1 MLFFAINVFAEIPH
15 SYVTENPDKEV
26 TQTETLKRYKEK
38 AELNLSITKIKSKE
52 VEGLHNPEQKKI
64 YFSLDNIEYEIQP
77 GDKIYLSEELQEVPS
92 ISTTNGRRKIN
103 GMLNQ
108 KVLKDGDLEYTVT
121 NERTTSEIEVSYSK
135 IPKQV
140 YIGILDKQYQ
150 IKKILKGNIKKKDIN
165 LFAFSDNLGMLFN
178 KDFDAIG
185 WGDRAFNEE
194 IFDSKSKYGN
204 KTFIK
209 KVSGTNKVKVGHTQ
223 SREGNLHVIIK
234 GYNKNGNLVYT
245 SPALGRLTS
254 YSASTKSWA
263 EINWNITLP
272 DYYLITINATGHT
285 GDPYHDNSDGDN
297 TIDIAQVLNVKLD
310 DFIHKADGVSNLIV
324 DENYEPEYIKF
335 DSCTID
341 TIKPLSL
348 LNSPKGVRLTST
360 SGDGLLHLD
369 PTDTLEING
378 HKHTLNSGNL
388 VEQKLY
394 LNKVE
399 LSYKVE
405 NGKLQLRVDK
415 YGLKVPSPQPINIKI
430 TKNKEIPDMMTH
442 TINLTVPYVE
452 TIIGES
458 LLEVKEHYPSPEYI
472 AFNSC
477 DINSPQDIALEN
489 ALRDVKLTQTSGKGL
504 VTLEHNDILEVN
516 GKQYTIGFDGN
527 LPEKHDTLGNINFKF
542 KVENG
547 KFRLALKDWGVLEPD
562 RLLTIKAKRA
572 TEILDHKMTL
582 RVPRKI
588 EGTSTLTFKE
598 YYPTPS
604 YVEFNGCTLANPQAL
619 ALENS
624 LRDVY
629 LESSNRHGIL
639 LAEQGD
645 KIEVNGKQ
653 YVIGAGGNLAEQTG
667 TIGNINF
674 KFKVENKKFRLAL
687 TSWGVLE
694 PKRDLVIRIIRAT
707 NEVSKHTI
715 GITSPRRVEGT
726 STLTFTE
733 KYPIREL
740 VRFQGIALTAPNIG
754 GIDPPIP
761 AGVLYKS
768 NDGYGIPFMKE
779 GDILEVQCETM
790 RRIQKY
796 IIDSKNSLKHQTI
809 DLPGTVLS
817 LLVEDG
823 KLRLGLNNWLVN
835 KNAVL
840 NFRVIRGV
848 NEISNTS
855 ITLEVPKAPFD
866 MLKNGILDF
875 GKLIQGS
882 KNKKAETSILLEMH
896 QDISNVKFSLSTTTP
911 ELVNSSGATLHARD
925 LQAGVQKQGNKRHLV
940 RIIGR
945 LDVPEKQELGVYRGS
960 VLLNVTIK

>member
-108 KVLKDGDLEYTVT
+108 KVLKDGDLEYTVI

-135 IPKQV
+135 TPKQV

-150 IKKILKGNIKKKDIN
+150 IKKILKGNLRKIDIN
-165 LFAFSDNLGMLFN
+165 LFAFSDSLGMLIN
-178 KDFDAIG
+178 ENLDING
-185 WGDRAFNEE
+185 WVDLTKE
-194 IFDSKSKYGN
+194 IFKSKSKYGN
-204 KTFIK
+204 NTYIRKI
-209 KVSGTNKVKVGHTQ
+209 SGTNKIQVGHTQ
-223 SREGNLHVIIK
+223 HREGSFFVIIEGYDRK
-234 GYNKNGNLVYT
+234 GNKVYT
-245 SPALGRLTS
+245 SPQLGRLTS
-254 YSASTKSWA
+254 YSARPYQWA
-263 EINWNITLP
+263 ETNWNITLP
-272 DYYLITINATGHT
+272 EHYIIVIKTGGYC
-285 GDPYHDNSDGDN
+285 GDPKNDNSNGDN
-297 TIDIAQVLNVKLD
+297 TIDIIQTFNVKLD

-324 DENYEPEYIKF
+324 DENYESEYIKF

-348 LNSPKGVRLTST
+348 LNSPKGVKLAST

-378 HKHTLNSGNL
+378 QKHTLTSSNL
-388 VEQKLY
+388 DEQKLE
-394 LNKVE
+394 LNKVT

-415 YGLKVPSPQPINIKI
+415 YGLKVPSPQPITIKI
-430 TKNKEIPDMMTH
+430 VKDKEIPDIMNH
-442 TINLTVPYVE
+442 IINLTVPYVE
-452 TIIGES
+452 KIIGES
-458 LLEVKEHYPSPEYI
+458 VLEVKEYYPSPEYI

-477 DINSPQDIALEN
+477 NINSPKDIALEN
-489 ALRDVKLTQTSGKGL
+489 NLRDVKLTQTSGKGL
-504 VTLEHNDILEVN
+504 VDLEQSDILEIN
-516 GKQYTIGFDGN
+516 GKNYT
-527 LPEKHDTLGNINFKF
+527 
-542 KVENG
+542 
-547 KFRLALKDWGVLEPD
+547 
-562 RLLTIKAKRA
+562 
-572 TEILDHKMTL
+572 
-582 RVPRKI
+582 
-588 EGTSTLTFKE
+588 
-598 YYPTPS
+598 
-604 YVEFNGCTLANPQAL
+604 
-619 ALENS
+619 
-624 LRDVY
+624 
-629 LESSNRHGIL
+629 
-639 LAEQGD
+639 
-645 KIEVNGKQ
+645 
-653 YVIGAGGNLAEQTG
+653 IGAGGNLPEQSDTL
-667 TIGNINF
+667 GNIKF
-674 KFKVENKKFRLAL
+674 KFKVEAGKIRLAL

-694 PKRDLVIRIIRAT
+694 PDRVLIINAKKNT
-707 NEVSKHTI
+707 NVELMEHRMTI
-715 GITSPRRVEGT
+715 KAPRRVEGT
-726 STLTFTE
+726 STLKFTE
-733 KYPIREL
+733 KYPIRDI
-740 VRFQGIALTAPNIG
+740 VRFQGISLTAPNIG
-754 GIDPPIP
+754 GIEPPIP
-761 AGVLYKS
+761 AGVSYKA

-790 RRIQKY
+790 RATQKY

-835 KNAVL
+835 KNTVL
-840 NFRVIRGV
+840 NFKVIRGV

-866 MLKNGILDF
+866 ILKNGILDF

-925 LQAGVQKQGNKRHLV
+925 LQTGVQKQGNKRHLV

>member
-1 MLFFAINVFAEIPH
+1 MFRKNNSVKKMNGGGYCYRLNQILKVFLVMLFFAINVFAEIPH

-150 IKKILKGNIKKKDIN
+150 IKKILKGNVKKTDIK
-165 LFAFSDNLGMLFN
+165 LFAYSDSLGMLIN
-178 KDFDAIG
+178 ENLDING
-185 WGDRAFNEE
+185 WVDLTKE
-194 IFDSKSKYGN
+194 IFKSKSKYGN
-204 KTFIK
+204 NTYIRKI
-209 KVSGTNKVKVGHTQ
+209 SGTNKIQVGHTQ
-223 SREGNLHVIIK
+223 HREGSFFVIIEGYDRK
-234 GYNKNGNLVYT
+234 GNKVYT
-245 SPALGRLTS
+245 SPQLGRLTS
-254 YSASTKSWA
+254 YSARPYQWA
-263 EINWNITLP
+263 ETNWNITLP
-272 DYYLITINATGHT
+272 EHYIIVIKTGGYC
-285 GDPYHDNSDGDN
+285 GDPKNDNSNGDN
-297 TIDIAQVLNVKLD
+297 TIDIIQTFNVKLD
-310 DFIHKADGVSNLIV
+310 DFIHKADGISSLVI

-348 LNSPKGVRLTST
+348 LNSPKGVKISST
-360 SGDGLLHLD
+360 SGDGILHLD

-378 HKHTLNSGNL
+378 QKHTLTSSNL
-388 VEQKLY
+388 DEQKLE
-394 LNKVE
+394 LNKVT

-405 NGKLQLRVDK
+405 NGKLQLRVDE
-415 YGLKVPSPQPINIKI
+415 YGLKVPSPQPITIKI
-430 TKNKEIPDMMTH
+430 VKDKEIPDVMNH

-452 TIIGES
+452 KVIGES
-458 LLEVKEHYPSPEYI
+458 VLEVKEYYPSPEYI

-477 DINSPQDIALEN
+477 NINSPKDIALEN
-489 ALRDVKLTQTSGKGL
+489 NLRDVKLTQTSGKGL
-504 VTLEHNDILEVN
+504 VGLEQSDILEIN
-516 GKQYTIGFDGN
+516 GKKYTIGAGGN
-527 LPEKHDTLGNINFKF
+527 LPEQSDTLGNINFKF

-547 KFRLALKDWGVLEPD
+547 KIRLALISWGVLEPD
-562 RLLTIKAKRA
+562 RVLTINSKKNTNVELMEHRMTIKA
-572 TEILDHKMTL
+572 
-582 RVPRKI
+582 
-588 EGTSTLTFKE
+588 
-598 YYPTPS
+598 
-604 YVEFNGCTLANPQAL
+604 
-619 ALENS
+619 
-624 LRDVY
+624 
-629 LESSNRHGIL
+629 
-639 LAEQGD
+639 
-645 KIEVNGKQ
+645 
-653 YVIGAGGNLAEQTG
+653 
-667 TIGNINF
+667 
-674 KFKVENKKFRLAL
+674 
-687 TSWGVLE
+687 
-694 PKRDLVIRIIRAT
+694 
-707 NEVSKHTI
+707 
-715 GITSPRRVEGT
+715 PRRVEGT
-726 STLTFTE
+726 STLTFTGQ
-733 KYPIREL
+733 YQIRDI
-740 VRFQGIALTAPNIG
+740 VRFQGISLTAPNIG
-754 GIDPPIP
+754 GVEPPIP
-761 AGVLYKS
+761 AGVSYKS

-790 RRIQKY
+790 RATQKY

-835 KNAVL
+835 KNTVL

-866 MLKNGILDF
+866 ILKNGILDF

-911 ELVNSSGATLHARD
+911 ELVNSSGATLQARD

>member
-1 MLFFAINVFAEIPH
+1 MLFFVINVFAEIPH

-108 KVLKDGDLEYTVT
+108 KILKEGSLEYTVT
-121 NERTTSEIEVSYSK
+121 KEINTSEIEINYSK
-135 IPKQV
+135 TPKEI
-140 YIGILDKQYQ
+140 YIGILNSQYQ
-150 IKKILKGNIKKKDIN
+150 IKKILKGNVKKTNIN
-165 LFAFSDNLGMLFN
+165 LFAYSDGLGIIFD

-185 WGDRAFNEE
+185 WGDYVFDVKAFE
-194 IFDSKSKYGN
+194 SKNKYGN
-204 KTFIK
+204 NTFIK
-209 KVSGTNKVKVGHTQ
+209 KISGTNKIKIGHTIK
-223 SREGNLHVIIK
+223 REGNLHVIIE
-234 GYNKNGNLVYT
+234 GYDKTGNLVYT
-245 SPALGRLTS
+245 SPELGRVTTYNGS
-254 YSASTKSWA
+254 GAYSWA
-263 EINWNITLP
+263 EKDWSITLP
-272 DYYLITINATGHT
+272 EHYILVIKAAGYT
-285 GDPYHDNSDGDN
+285 GDPRGDNSNGDN

-310 DFIHKADGVSNLIV
+310 DFIHKADGASNLII

-335 DSCTID
+335 DSCTIEN
-341 TIKPLSL
+341 IKPLSL
-348 LNSPKGVRLTST
+348 LNSPKGVKLVST
-360 SGDGLLHLD
+360 LGDGLLHLD

-378 HKHTLNSGNL
+378 QKHTLTSSNL
-388 VEQKLY
+388 DEQKLE
-394 LNKVE
+394 LNKVT

-415 YGLKVPSPQPINIKI
+415 YGLKVPSPQPITIKI
-430 TKNKEIPDMMTH
+430 VKDKEIPDVMNH

-452 TIIGES
+452 KIIGES
-458 LLEVKEHYPSPEYI
+458 VLEVEEYYPSPEYI

-477 DINSPQDIALEN
+477 NINSPKDIALEN
-489 ALRDVKLTQTSGKGL
+489 NLRDVKLTQTSGKGL
-504 VTLEHNDILEVN
+504 VGLEQSDILEIN
-516 GKQYTIGFDGN
+516 GKNYT
-527 LPEKHDTLGNINFKF
+527 
-542 KVENG
+542 
-547 KFRLALKDWGVLEPD
+547 
-562 RLLTIKAKRA
+562 
-572 TEILDHKMTL
+572 
-582 RVPRKI
+582 
-588 EGTSTLTFKE
+588 
-598 YYPTPS
+598 
-604 YVEFNGCTLANPQAL
+604 
-619 ALENS
+619 
-624 LRDVY
+624 
-629 LESSNRHGIL
+629 
-639 LAEQGD
+639 
-645 KIEVNGKQ
+645 
-653 YVIGAGGNLAEQTG
+653 IGAGGNLPEQSDTL
-667 TIGNINF
+667 GNIKF
-674 KFKVENKKFRLAL
+674 KFKVEAGKIRLAL

-694 PKRDLVIRIIRAT
+694 PDRVLTINAKKNT
-707 NEVSKHTI
+707 NVELMEHRMTI
-715 GITSPRRVEGT
+715 KVPRRVEGT
-726 STLTFTE
+726 STLTFTGQ
-733 KYPIREL
+733 YQIRDI
-740 VRFQGIALTAPNIG
+740 VKFQGISLIAPNIG
-754 GIDPPIP
+754 GIEPPIP
-761 AGVLYKS
+761 AGVSYKS
-768 NDGYGIPFMKE
+768 NNGYGIPFMKE

-790 RRIQKY
+790 RATQKY

-835 KNAVL
+835 KNTVL

-866 MLKNGILDF
+866 ILKNGILDF

-896 QDISNVKFSLSTTTP
+896 QDISNVKYSLSTTTP

-925 LQAGVQKQGNKRHLV
+925 LQAGVQKQGKKRHLV

>member
-348 LNSPKGVRLTST
+348 LNSPKGVKISST
-360 SGDGLLHLD
+360 SGDGILHLD

-378 HKHTLNSGNL
+378 QKHTLTSSNL
-388 VEQKLY
+388 DEQKLE
-394 LNKVE
+394 LNKVT

-405 NGKLQLRVDK
+405 NGKLQLRVDE
-415 YGLKVPSPQPINIKI
+415 YGLKVPSPQPITIKI
-430 TKNKEIPDMMTH
+430 VKDKEIPDVMNH

-452 TIIGES
+452 KVIGES
-458 LLEVKEHYPSPEYI
+458 VLEVKEYYPSPEYI

-477 DINSPQDIALEN
+477 NINSPKDIALEN
-489 ALRDVKLTQTSGKGL
+489 NLRDVKLTQTSGKGL
-504 VTLEHNDILEVN
+504 VGLEQSDILEIN
-516 GKQYTIGFDGN
+516 GKKYTIGAGGN
-527 LPEKHDTLGNINFKF
+527 LPEQSDTLGNINFKF

-547 KFRLALKDWGVLEPD
+547 KIRLALISWGVLEPD
-562 RLLTIKAKRA
+562 RVLTINSKKNTNVELMEHRMTIKA
-572 TEILDHKMTL
+572 
-582 RVPRKI
+582 
-588 EGTSTLTFKE
+588 
-598 YYPTPS
+598 
-604 YVEFNGCTLANPQAL
+604 
-619 ALENS
+619 
-624 LRDVY
+624 
-629 LESSNRHGIL
+629 
-639 LAEQGD
+639 
-645 KIEVNGKQ
+645 
-653 YVIGAGGNLAEQTG
+653 
-667 TIGNINF
+667 
-674 KFKVENKKFRLAL
+674 
-687 TSWGVLE
+687 
-694 PKRDLVIRIIRAT
+694 
-707 NEVSKHTI
+707 
-715 GITSPRRVEGT
+715 PRRVEGT
-726 STLTFTE
+726 STLTFTGQ
-733 KYPIREL
+733 YQIRDI
-740 VRFQGIALTAPNIG
+740 VRFQGISLTAPNIG
-754 GIDPPIP
+754 GVEPPIP
-761 AGVLYKS
+761 AGVSYKS

-790 RRIQKY
+790 RATQKY

-835 KNAVL
+835 KNTVL

-866 MLKNGILDF
+866 ILKNGILDF

-911 ELVNSSGATLHARD
+911 ELVNSSGATLQARD

>member
-348 LNSPKGVRLTST
+348 LNSPKGVKISST
-360 SGDGLLHLD
+360 SGDGILHLD

-378 HKHTLNSGNL
+378 QKHTLTSSNL
-388 VEQKLY
+388 DEQKLE
-394 LNKVE
+394 LNKVT

-405 NGKLQLRVDK
+405 NGKLQLRVDE
-415 YGLKVPSPQPINIKI
+415 YGLKVPSPQPITIKI
-430 TKNKEIPDMMTH
+430 VKDKEIPDVMNH

-452 TIIGES
+452 KVIGES
-458 LLEVKEHYPSPEYI
+458 VLEVKEYYPSPEYI

-477 DINSPQDIALEN
+477 NINSPKDIALEN
-489 ALRDVKLTQTSGKGL
+489 NLRDVKLTQTSGKGL
-504 VTLEHNDILEVN
+504 VGLEQSDILEIN
-516 GKQYTIGFDGN
+516 GKKYTIGAGGN
-527 LPEKHDTLGNINFKF
+527 LPEQSDTLGNINFKF

-547 KFRLALKDWGVLEPD
+547 KIRLALISWGVLEPD
-562 RLLTIKAKRA
+562 RVLTINSKKNTNVELMEHRMTIKA
-572 TEILDHKMTL
+572 
-582 RVPRKI
+582 
-588 EGTSTLTFKE
+588 
-598 YYPTPS
+598 
-604 YVEFNGCTLANPQAL
+604 
-619 ALENS
+619 
-624 LRDVY
+624 
-629 LESSNRHGIL
+629 
-639 LAEQGD
+639 
-645 KIEVNGKQ
+645 
-653 YVIGAGGNLAEQTG
+653 
-667 TIGNINF
+667 
-674 KFKVENKKFRLAL
+674 
-687 TSWGVLE
+687 
-694 PKRDLVIRIIRAT
+694 
-707 NEVSKHTI
+707 
-715 GITSPRRVEGT
+715 PRRVEGT
-726 STLTFTE
+726 STLKFTE
-733 KYPIREL
+733 KYPIRDI
-740 VRFQGIALTAPNIG
+740 VRFQGISLTAPNIG
-754 GIDPPIP
+754 GIEPPIP
-761 AGVLYKS
+761 NGVSYKS

-790 RRIQKY
+790 RATQKY

-835 KNAVL
+835 KNTVL

>member
-1 MLFFAINVFAEIPH
+1 MFRKNNSVKKMNGGGYCYRLNQILKVFLVMLFFAINVFAEIPH

-348 LNSPKGVRLTST
+348 LNSPKGVKISST
-360 SGDGLLHLD
+360 SGDGILHLD

-378 HKHTLNSGNL
+378 QKHTLTSSNL
-388 VEQKLY
+388 DEQKLE
-394 LNKVE
+394 LNKVT

-405 NGKLQLRVDK
+405 NGKLQLRVDE
-415 YGLKVPSPQPINIKI
+415 YGLKVPSPQPITIKI
-430 TKNKEIPDMMTH
+430 VKDKEIPDVMNH

-452 TIIGES
+452 KVIGES
-458 LLEVKEHYPSPEYI
+458 VLEVKEYYPSPEYI

-477 DINSPQDIALEN
+477 NINSPKDIALEN
-489 ALRDVKLTQTSGKGL
+489 NLRDVKLTQTSGKGL
-504 VTLEHNDILEVN
+504 VGLEQSDILEIN
-516 GKQYTIGFDGN
+516 GKKYTIGAGGN
-527 LPEKHDTLGNINFKF
+527 LPEQSDTLGNINFKF

-547 KFRLALKDWGVLEPD
+547 KIRLALISWGVLEPD
-562 RLLTIKAKRA
+562 RVLTINSKKNTNVELMEHRMTIKA
-572 TEILDHKMTL
+572 
-582 RVPRKI
+582 
-588 EGTSTLTFKE
+588 
-598 YYPTPS
+598 
-604 YVEFNGCTLANPQAL
+604 
-619 ALENS
+619 
-624 LRDVY
+624 
-629 LESSNRHGIL
+629 
-639 LAEQGD
+639 
-645 KIEVNGKQ
+645 
-653 YVIGAGGNLAEQTG
+653 
-667 TIGNINF
+667 
-674 KFKVENKKFRLAL
+674 
-687 TSWGVLE
+687 
-694 PKRDLVIRIIRAT
+694 
-707 NEVSKHTI
+707 
-715 GITSPRRVEGT
+715 PRRVEGT
-726 STLTFTE
+726 STLKFTE
-733 KYPIREL
+733 KYPIRDI
-740 VRFQGIALTAPNIG
+740 VRFQGISLTAPNIG
-754 GIDPPIP
+754 GIEPPIP
-761 AGVLYKS
+761 NGVSYKS

-790 RRIQKY
+790 RATQKY

-835 KNAVL
+835 KNTVL

>member
-1 MLFFAINVFAEIPH
+1 MKMKKVLLSIVFLLTSIISFSEVPH
-15 SYVTENPDKEV
+15 SYVTENPDKIV
-26 TQTETLKRYKEK
+26 TQTETLKKYKEK
-38 AELNLSITKIKSKE
+38 AELNLSITKLKSKE
-52 VEGLHNPEQKKI
+52 IDGMER
-64 YFSLDNIEYEIQP
+64 D
-77 GDKIYLSEELQEVPS
+77 YLV
-92 ISTTNGRRKIN
+92 
-103 GMLNQ
+103 M
-108 KVLKDGDLEYTVT
+108 VDLE
-121 NERTTSEIEVSYSK
+121 E
-135 IPKQV
+135 
-140 YIGILDKQYQ
+140 
-150 IKKILKGNIKKKDIN
+150 
-165 LFAFSDNLGMLFN
+165 
-178 KDFDAIG
+178 
-185 WGDRAFNEE
+185 NEE
-194 IFDSKSKYGN
+194 IKKDNIIITQDPMSKEDEVNFKIEDNILFISEYEENEDIYIKVLDSNKDIKSIYKIIRYKVQLLYWTESNMYFNITDAYDGGKFVFTRMVEAPQNLQGKGIKVITPNTGRREYFFFKGSCESTVKLNGKLLKRARCSIEHGN
-204 KTFIK
+204 
-209 KVSGTNKVKVGHTQ
+209 
-223 SREGNLHVIIK
+223 EGNLQFEEQIVNLSDELTVKIK
-234 GYNKNGNLVYT
+234 TDLPGTSHNLSTCEIVFLKYPKT
-245 SPALGRLTS
+245 EFTLTFTKEGRIS
-254 YSASTKSWA
+254 DGTKS
-263 EINWNITLP
+263 NLSWNNKFHFNYKPESIEGT
-272 DYYLITINATGHT
+272 
-285 GDPYHDNSDGDN
+285 
-297 TIDIAQVLNVKLD
+297 
-310 DFIHKADGVSNLIV
+310 SNLNI
-324 DENYEPEYIKF
+324 DKSYKQEYIPF
-335 DSCTID
+335 TSCTIPAQNNID
-341 TIKPLSL
+341 LERAVTGVTVSQASGKGL
-348 LNSPKGVRLTST
+348 LN
-360 SGDGLLHLD
+360 
-369 PTDTLEING
+369 LEANDILELNG
-378 HKHTLNSGNL
+378 KRYTIGAGGNL
-388 VEQKLY
+388 GEHSDIVGKI
-394 LNKVE
+394 NFTF
-399 LSYKVE
+399 KVE
-405 NGKLQLRVDK
+405 NGKLRLRVDE
-415 YGLKVPSPQPINIKI
+415 YGIRITQAYPLTLKATRRNSETGTNDERMNHTMNIK
-430 TKNKEIPDMMTH
+430 
-442 TINLTVPYVE
+442 VPYVE
-452 TIIGES
+452 KVSGES
-458 LLEVKEHYPSPEYI
+458 LLEVKEYYPSPEYI

-477 DINSPQDIALEN
+477 SLSSPQDIALEN
-489 ALRDVKLTQTSGKGL
+489 ALRDVKLTQTTGKGL

-527 LPEKHDTLGNINFKF
+527 LPERHDTLGNINFKF

-562 RLLTIKAKRA
+562 RLLTIKAKRS

-624 LRDVY
+624 LRDVF
-629 LESSNRHGIL
+629 LESSNRHGVL

-674 KFKVENKKFRLAL
+674 KFKVENGKFRLAL

-694 PKRDLVIRIIRAT
+694 PKRDLVVRIIRAT

-733 KYPIREL
+733 KYPIRDI
-740 VRFQGIALTAPNIG
+740 VRFQGISLTAPTIG
-754 GIDPPIP
+754 GIEAPVPN
-761 AGVLYKS
+761 GVSYKS
-768 NDGYGIPFMKE
+768 DDGYGIPFMKE

-790 RRIQKY
+790 RAIKQY
-796 IIDSKNSLKHQTI
+796 TIDSKNSLKHQTI

-835 KNAVL
+835 KNTVL

-866 MLKNGILDF
+866 ILKNGILDF

>member
-135 IPKQV
+135 TPKQV

-150 IKKILKGNIKKKDIN
+150 IKKILKGNIKKVDIN
-165 LFAFSDNLGMLFN
+165 LFAYSEGLGTLYN
-178 KDFDAIG
+178 RDFDAEHQAGTDDLNHI
-185 WGDRAFNEE
+185 NLNTI
-194 IFDSKSKYGN
+194 IFDSEKKYGKN
-204 KTFIK
+204 IFIK
-209 KVSGTNKVKVGHTQ
+209 KASGVNRIKTGHTQ
-223 SREGNLHVIIK
+223 NRPSSFSVRVY
-234 GYNKNGNLVYT
+234 GYNKQGVKIYDSNRV
-245 SPALGRLTS
+245 GR
-254 YSASTKSWA
+254 YDVGRYADSTWYEFPWSV
-263 EINWNITLP
+263 TLP
-272 DYYLITINATGHT
+272 EHCRLVIQVWGHL
-285 GDPYHDNSDGDN
+285 GNPYHDNSGWDN
-297 TIDIAQVLNVKLD
+297 TMDAAQVLNVKLD
-310 DFIHKADGVSNLIV
+310 DFVRKAEGTTNLVI

-348 LNSPKGVRLTST
+348 LNSPKGVKISST
-360 SGDGLLHLD
+360 SGDGILHLD

-378 HKHTLNSGNL
+378 QKHTLTSSNL
-388 VEQKLY
+388 DEQKLE
-394 LNKVE
+394 LNKVT

-415 YGLKVPSPQPINIKI
+415 YGLKVPSPQSINIKI
-430 TKNKEIPDMMTH
+430 MKNKEIPDVMNH

-452 TIIGES
+452 KIIGES
-458 LLEVKEHYPSPEYI
+458 VLEVKEYYPSPEYI

-477 DINSPQDIALEN
+477 NINSPKDIALEN
-489 ALRDVKLTQTSGKGL
+489 NLRDVKLTQTSGKGL
-504 VTLEHNDILEVN
+504 VDLEQSDILEIN
-516 GKQYTIGFDGN
+516 GKNYT
-527 LPEKHDTLGNINFKF
+527 
-542 KVENG
+542 
-547 KFRLALKDWGVLEPD
+547 
-562 RLLTIKAKRA
+562 
-572 TEILDHKMTL
+572 
-582 RVPRKI
+582 
-588 EGTSTLTFKE
+588 
-598 YYPTPS
+598 
-604 YVEFNGCTLANPQAL
+604 
-619 ALENS
+619 
-624 LRDVY
+624 
-629 LESSNRHGIL
+629 
-639 LAEQGD
+639 
-645 KIEVNGKQ
+645 
-653 YVIGAGGNLAEQTG
+653 IGAGGNLPEQSDTL
-667 TIGNINF
+667 GNIKF
-674 KFKVENKKFRLAL
+674 KFKVEAGKIRLAL

-694 PKRDLVIRIIRAT
+694 PDRVLTINAKKNT
-707 NEVSKHTI
+707 NVELMEHRMTI
-715 GITSPRRVEGT
+715 KAPRRVEGT
-726 STLTFTE
+726 STLTFTGQ
-733 KYPIREL
+733 YQIRDI
-740 VRFQGIALTAPNIG
+740 VRFQGISLTAPTIG
-754 GIDPPIP
+754 GIEAPVPN
-761 AGVLYKS
+761 GVSYKS
-768 NDGYGIPFMKE
+768 DDGYGIPFMKE

-790 RRIQKY
+790 RATQKY

-835 KNAVL
+835 KNTVL

-866 MLKNGILDF
+866 ILKNGILDF

-925 LQAGVQKQGNKRHLV
+925 LQAGVQKQGKKRHLV

>member
-150 IKKILKGNIKKKDIN
+150 IKKILKGNLRKIDIN
-165 LFAFSDNLGMLFN
+165 LFAFSDSLGMLIN
-178 KDFDAIG
+178 ENLDING
-185 WGDRAFNEE
+185 WVDLTKE
-194 IFDSKSKYGN
+194 IFKSKSKYGN
-204 KTFIK
+204 NTYIRKI
-209 KVSGTNKVKVGHTQ
+209 SGTNKIQVGHTQ
-223 SREGNLHVIIK
+223 HREGSFFVIIEGYDRK
-234 GYNKNGNLVYT
+234 GNKVYT
-245 SPALGRLTS
+245 SPQLGRLTS
-254 YSASTKSWA
+254 YSARPYQWA
-263 EINWNITLP
+263 ETNWNITLP
-272 DYYLITINATGHT
+272 EHYIIVIKTGGYC
-285 GDPYHDNSDGDN
+285 GDPKNDNSNGDN
-297 TIDIAQVLNVKLD
+297 TIDIIQTFNVKLD

-324 DENYEPEYIKF
+324 DENYESEYIKF

-348 LNSPKGVRLTST
+348 LNSPKGVKLAST

-378 HKHTLNSGNL
+378 QKHTLTSSNL
-388 VEQKLY
+388 DEQKLE
-394 LNKVE
+394 LNKVT

-415 YGLKVPSPQPINIKI
+415 YGLKVPSPQPITIKI
-430 TKNKEIPDMMTH
+430 MKNKEIPDVMNH

-452 TIIGES
+452 KIIGES
-458 LLEVKEHYPSPEYI
+458 VLEVKEYYPSPEYI

-477 DINSPQDIALEN
+477 NINSPKDIALEN
-489 ALRDVKLTQTSGKGL
+489 NLRDVKLTQTSGKGL
-504 VTLEHNDILEVN
+504 VGLEQSDILEIN
-516 GKQYTIGFDGN
+516 GKNYTIGAGGN
-527 LPEKHDTLGNINFKF
+527 LPEQSDTLGNIKFKF

-547 KFRLALKDWGVLEPD
+547 KIRLALISWGVLEPD
-562 RLLTIKAKRA
+562 RVLTINAKKNTNVELMEHRMTIKA
-572 TEILDHKMTL
+572 
-582 RVPRKI
+582 
-588 EGTSTLTFKE
+588 
-598 YYPTPS
+598 
-604 YVEFNGCTLANPQAL
+604 
-619 ALENS
+619 
-624 LRDVY
+624 
-629 LESSNRHGIL
+629 
-639 LAEQGD
+639 
-645 KIEVNGKQ
+645 
-653 YVIGAGGNLAEQTG
+653 
-667 TIGNINF
+667 
-674 KFKVENKKFRLAL
+674 
-687 TSWGVLE
+687 
-694 PKRDLVIRIIRAT
+694 
-707 NEVSKHTI
+707 
-715 GITSPRRVEGT
+715 PRRVEGT
-726 STLTFTE
+726 STLKFTE
-733 KYPIREL
+733 KYPIRDI
-740 VRFQGIALTAPNIG
+740 VRFQGISLTAPNIG
-754 GIDPPIP
+754 GIEPPIP
-761 AGVLYKS
+761 AGVSYRS

-790 RRIQKY
+790 RATQKY

-835 KNAVL
+835 KNTVL

-866 MLKNGILDF
+866 ILKNGILDF

-896 QDISNVKFSLSTTTP
+896 QDISNVEYSLSTTTP

-925 LQAGVQKQGNKRHLV
+925 LQAGVQKQGNRRHLV